1 MSSLLTNGAA
11 AGQRLNPN
19 YLFLQAF
26 GGVLS
31 NKLEVSGG
39 GSCCAS
45 GSRCACPASFGDV
58 LSNKFEVR

>member
-1 MSSLLTNGAA
+1 MLMSSLLTNGAA

-31 NKLEVSGG
+31 NKLEVSVRNAICSITLEIWAPCKPSG
-39 GSCCAS
+39 CAED
-45 GSRCACPASFGDV
+45 A
-58 LSNKFEVR
+58 

>member
-31 NKLEVSGG
+31 NKLEVGG
-39 GSCCAS
+39 GGPCCAYV
-45 GSRCACPASFGDV
+45 GGLRAIWG
-58 LSNKFEVR
+58 R